1 MLNVDFLGQVFT
13 EEDTVKQMLAMRK
26 NTGRVLE
33 PSCGAGAFSQH
44 MPGCVAVEFDP
55 AVCPAHALNMDFFSY
70 PLSEQFDTIIGNPPY
85 VKYRNIAPETR
96 ARLDMRLFDE
106 RANLYLFFIEK
117 CVRHLKP
124 GGELIFITPRDF
136 LKATSAVRL
145 NEFLFSEGTITDLL
159 DLGDAAVFP
168 GFNPNCVIFRFEKGN
183 FSRVTNRDLIF
194 SCVRGQ
200 LLFTSSDYTVPF
212 SSLFTVKV
220 GAVSGADAVFS
231 HPEGNLDFVCSKTI
245 DTGETRRMIY
255 NRADPRLTPHKD
267 TLLSRRIRTFSER
280 NWWEW
285 GRGYH
290 VSDAPRI
297 YVNVKTRRESP
308 FFMHECKAYDGSILA
323 LFPRREDAPLTEL
336 TSALNAVDWAEL
348 GFVCDGRHLFSQR
361 ALETCQ
367 LPAHFAAFSA

>member
-13 EEDTVKQMLAMRK
+13 EAHIVRQMLAMRQ

-33 PSCGAGAFSQH
+33 PSCGAGAFSRH
-44 MPGCVAVEFDP
+44 LPDGVAVEFDS
-55 AVCPAHALNMDFFSY
+55 AVCPAYALNMDFFSY
-70 PLSEQFDTIIGNPPY
+70 PLSEQFETIIGNPPY

-96 ARLDMRLFDE
+96 ARLDMSLFDE

-117 CVRHLKP
+117 CIRHLKP

-145 NEFLFSEGTITDLL
+145 NEFLFNEGTITDLI
-159 DLGDAAVFP
+159 DLGDEVVFP

-183 FSRVTNRDLIF
+183 FSRVTNGHLQF

-212 SSLFTVKV
+212 SRLFAVKV
-220 GAVSGADAVFS
+220 GAVSGADAVFT
-231 HPEGNLDFVCSKTI
+231 HPEGNLEFVCSKTI

-255 NRADPRLTPHKD
+255 NRADARLLPHKD
-267 TLLSRRIRTFSER
+267 TLLARRIRTFSER

-297 YVNVKTRRESP
+297 YVNAKTRRDAP
-308 FFMHECKAYDGSILA
+308 FFTHDCKAYDGSVLA
-323 LFPRREDAPLTEL
+323 LFPLREDAPLAAL
-336 TSALNAVDWAEL
+336 TAALNDVNWAEL

-367 LPAHFAAFSA
+367 LPTSFAAFA